1 MTEPVVRTEQL
12 TKRYDG
18 LVAVRDLEVR
28 VEPGEI
34 YGFLGPNGAGKTTTL
49 LMVLG
54 ILKPTAGRIYLWG
67 RPLEDDPLAVKR
79 RIGVVGEHDY
89 IYDHVTADEYLRFF
103 ADLYGIATPAARIAA
118 LLDRLGLLDLRPL
131 RARDFPRGMKK
142 KLSLARALL
151 HDPEL
156 LLRDEPVSG
165 LDPHGIVDVRHLLL
179 ELNRSG
185 VTIFISSHLL
195 SEVEQTAHRV
205 GIMHRGRL
213 IRQDTI
219 PALRAWLRQEPVL
232 EVELH
237 APVPH
242 LEAHLRALPVVR
254 GVQANGRRVVVT
266 VTPGADHRG
275 SISQAVAAAG
285 GGIVGMHA
293 HQTTLGEA
301 VLTLTAAAGDPG
313 APQPACGGP
322 PRRPRLGVPP

>member
-1 MTEPVVRTEQL
+1 MSEPVVRTEQL
-12 TKRYDG
+12 TKRYNG

-67 RPLEDDPLAVKR
+67 RPLEADPLAAKWH
-79 RIGVVGEHDY
+79 IGVVGEHDY
-89 IYDHVTADEYLRFF
+89 IHDHLTADEYLRFF
-103 ADLYGIATPAARIAA
+103 AGLYGVPNPAPRIGT
-118 LLDRLGLLDLRPL
+118 LLERLGLLEFRTL
-131 RARDFPRGMKK
+131 RARDFSRGMTQ

-151 HDPEL
+151 HDPKL
-156 LLRDEPVSG
+156 LILDEPVSG

-185 VTIFISSHLL
+185 VTILISSHLL

-219 PALRAWLRQEPVL
+219 PALRDLLRHDLTL
-232 EVELH
+232 EVELQ

-242 LEAHLRALPVVR
+242 LDAQLTRLPGVR
-254 GVQANGRRVVVT
+254 QVQANGQRMIVT
-266 VTPGADHRG
+266 VAVGADRRG
-275 SISQAVAAAG
+275 EISQAVAAAG
-285 GGIVGMHA
+285 GVIVGMRVHEP
-293 HQTTLGEA
+293 TLEEA
-301 VLTLTAAAGDPG
+301 FLTLTEAAVDRWAS
-313 APQPACGGP
+313 
-322 PRRPRLGVPP
+322 

>member
-103 ADLYGIATPAARIAA
+103 ADLYGVANPAARIEA
-118 LLDRLGLLDLRPL
+118 LLDRLGLLEFRTL
-131 RARDFPRGMKK
+131 RARDFSRGMKQ

-151 HDPEL
+151 HEPEL
-156 LLRDEPVSG
+156 LLLDEPVSG

-205 GIMHRGRL
+205 GIIHRGRL
-213 IRQDTI
+213 VRQDTI
-219 PALRAWLRQEPVL
+219 PALRGLLRRDPTL
-232 EVELH
+232 EVELQ

-242 LEAHLRALPVVR
+242 LDAQLLRLPVVR
-254 GVQANGRRVVVT
+254 QAQTDGRRLVVT
-266 VTPGADHRG
+266 VAPGADHRG
-275 SISQAVAAAG
+275 MISQAVAAAG
-285 GGIVGMHA
+285 GVIVGMHA
-293 HQTTLGEA
+293 HEPTLEEA
-301 VLTLTAAAGDPG
+301 FLTLTDAAVE
-313 APQPACGGP
+313 
-322 PRRPRLGVPP
+322 RWVS